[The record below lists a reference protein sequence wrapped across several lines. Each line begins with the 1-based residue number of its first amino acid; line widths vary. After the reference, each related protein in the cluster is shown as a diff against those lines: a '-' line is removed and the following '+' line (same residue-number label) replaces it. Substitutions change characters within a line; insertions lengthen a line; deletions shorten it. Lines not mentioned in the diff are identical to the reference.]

1 MPRDTCDPTC
11 MCLNTCKIPSRIKKP
26 PVQISVPT
34 MQLHMPNM
42 NFVVIAATLVT
53 VTLCFHSSTVSCFA
67 LSETFTLLQQQETLY
82 FGYSNLG
89 LDLQFQISKSSCL
102 CRQGCM
108 CNLMLMHQFLDQLT
122 LTHQFHTPT
131 EAHRLG
137 YQLSQ
142 LGHSK

>member
-1 MPRDTCDPTC
+1 MLYVDSTNSNKAYLKWGNLELQSMPRDTCNPMC
-11 MCLNTCKIPSRIKKP
+11 MCLHICNIPSRIKRP
-26 PVQISVPT
+26 PVPISLPT

-53 VTLCFHSSTVSCFA
+53 VTVCFH
-67 LSETFTLLQQQETLY
+67 
-82 FGYSNLG
+82 
-89 LDLQFQISKSSCL
+89 SKSSCL

-108 CNLMLMHQFLDQLT
+108 CKLMLMHQFLDQLT
-122 LTHQFHTPT
+122 LMHQFHTPT

-142 LGHSK
+142 LGHSR